1 MIESDPS
8 HELTPTHCAHIF
20 CSFSETLETDPCLVY
35 QFMPNGSVSDRLKC
49 KKGTQPLS
57 WKQRSNI
64 AVGTARGLV
73 HLHALKPPI
82 IHGDIKGI
90 NHVVLLLLPRN

>member
-1 MIESDPS
+1 
-8 HELTPTHCAHIF
+8 
-20 CSFSETLETDPCLVY
+20 
-35 QFMPNGSVSDRLKC
+35 MPNGSVSDRLKC

-82 IHGDIKGI
+82 IHGDIKGTH
-90 NHVVLLLLPRN
+90 HVVSFYYYYYLEI